1 VKEKIM
7 MEGIHTE
14 KCTTMEK
21 EKKCARSRE
30 WVAVERLVEWGERR
44 NEKIVVQKA

>member
-21 EKKCARSRE
+21 EKNVQGHESGWQLRDWR
-30 WVAVERLVEWGERR
+30 RGRGR
-44 NEKIVVQKA
+44 NEEIVVQKA